1 MGTTTAKPRSG
12 PEQPRTGR
20 PMKTARKGRRYQ
32 SGVIVTGET
41 KTIITEGAKAS
52 GRTISREVEHLISRA
67 LQYEE
72 ALARSHRT
80 LEEIESDNIAA
91 VLLRLGYTPTCPLNK
106 ESGKPY
112 AKEGGGY
119 WRVWAEP
126 GYPGISLELSGFEP
140 LTEEEREAV
149 RARLQAPAREEPK

>member
-1 MGTTTAKPRSG
+1 M
-12 PEQPRTGR
+12 
-20 PMKTARKGRRYQ
+20 
-32 SGVIVTGET
+32 
-41 KTIITEGAKAS
+41 
-52 GRTISREVEHLISRA
+52 
-67 LQYEE
+67 QYEE

-80 LEEIESDNIAA
+80 LEGIESDNVAA
-91 VLLRLGYTPTCPLNK
+91 VLLRLGYTPTCPRNK

-126 GYPGISLELSGFEP
+126 GYPGISLELYEP
-140 LTEEEREAV
+140 QTEEEREAV